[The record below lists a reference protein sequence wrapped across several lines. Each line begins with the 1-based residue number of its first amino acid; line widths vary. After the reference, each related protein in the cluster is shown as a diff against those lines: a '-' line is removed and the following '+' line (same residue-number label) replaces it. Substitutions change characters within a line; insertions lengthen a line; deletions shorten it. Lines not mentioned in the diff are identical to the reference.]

1 MFVPRGLITLIR
13 KYETLPRDSHIS
25 SSSNFGSSSGS
36 VRPDIMGCGT
46 KLPLRLRL
54 SWVSMAWIWVWFGI
68 WMITGPASGE
78 VLRCYVC
85 NDTDTSCGSS
95 WNSIGHVEEC
105 PNSTVCSM
113 TAMFHMVNGKPWK
126 TTLRGCGEQLEKKQ
140 NKYRAEQCY
149 CRGSLCNSAGFPS
162 SDFRLPM
169 LLLFLALAC
178 GKILLPV

>member
-1 MFVPRGLITLIR
+1 
-13 KYETLPRDSHIS
+13 
-25 SSSNFGSSSGS
+25 
-36 VRPDIMGCGT
+36 MGCGT

-140 NKYRAEQCY
+140 KYVDKVWVDHYVLVDLPEGCFSKYRAEQCY